1 MKCQTKDTLTA
12 YTARYRMKSEQNTPI
27 VRTEGRMPVDNRERI
42 LETALDLFYARG
54 YDAVGVQEIAEKS
67 GVTKPTLYYYFKSK
81 YGLLEQLLESRGEP
95 FLKDL
100 RQACV
105 YRGDLKETLCAAVG
119 AVSDFAGKDP
129 KFAVLL
135 VALFYSARDN
145 ESYRAVRPMML
156 RLQKDVESIFHAAA
170 FDLGNMHGRQRQFSL
185 GFIGLV
191 ILYLVMKYETGG
203 RECIDISGDEI
214 EALVHQFMHGIYS

>member
-1 MKCQTKDTLTA
+1 M
-12 YTARYRMKSEQNTPI
+12 
-27 VRTEGRMPVDNRERI
+27 DNRERI

-81 YGLLEQLLESRGEP
+81 YGLLEQLLKSRGEP
-95 FLKDL
+95 FLEQL
-100 RQACV
+100 HAACA
-105 YRGDLKETLCAAVG
+105 YRGDLRGTLCVAAG
-119 AVSDFAGKDP
+119 AVSDFAKREP
-129 KFAVLL
+129 RFALLL

-145 ESYRAVRPMML
+145 EAYQAVRPLVL
-156 RLQKDVESIFHAAA
+156 RLQGDVEEIFNEASA
-170 FDLGNMHGRQRQFSL
+170 DLGNMNGRQRQFSL

-191 ILYLVMKYETGG
+191 ILYLVMKHETEGEKG
-203 RECIDISGDEI
+203 IEISREEI